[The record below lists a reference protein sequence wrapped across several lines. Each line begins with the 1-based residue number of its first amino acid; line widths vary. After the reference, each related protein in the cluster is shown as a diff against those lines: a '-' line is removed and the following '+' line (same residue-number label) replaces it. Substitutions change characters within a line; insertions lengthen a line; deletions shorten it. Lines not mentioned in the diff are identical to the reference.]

1 MVAVNLAAGQW
12 KNRKPSIGLL
22 DGAQNA
28 AD

>member
-1 MVAVNLAAGQW
+1 MVAANLAARQW
-12 KNRKPSIGLL
+12 KNRKRSIALL